1 MASTDKT
8 SRRAAGAENRGSE
21 NAAQGGQ
28 QAPANA
34 DRVARI
40 REKAYELAAKRGF
53 QPGAEV
59 DDWLE
64 AERQIDAESRH

>member
-1 MASTDKT
+1 MASTDKS
-8 SRRAAGAENRGSE
+8 SRRASGTENRGSE
-21 NAAQGGQ
+21 NAIQGGQ
-28 QAPANA
+28 QPPANA

-64 AERQIDAESRH
+64 AERLVDAELRH